1 MGSRLPWD
9 RRTSNDQIAGALA
22 VSAPPH
28 TATFERD
35 ANQDANVAIAPVHD
49 QPHQSLDPTF
59 RRIDAGIRS
68 RDLPW
73 PSHGPHLHLPI
84 NVFERGEHYI
94 FVLTYG
100 SESQWVKNVLAAGG
114 CEIRVRGRDVR
125 LVEPEL
131 IMNPPWELLPR
142 PVQLIERLAG
152 VTEFLRMRAA

>member
-1 MGSRLPWD
+1 MWQLRPFTISLINPLTRLF
-9 RRTSNDQIAGALA
+9 AGWMPGFGLL
-22 VSAPPH
+22 
-28 TATFERD
+28 TYRGRATG
-35 ANQDANVAIAPVHD
+35 
-49 QPHQSLDPTF
+49 
-59 RRIDAGIRS
+59 RIY
-68 RDLPW
+68 
-73 PSHGPHLHLPI
+73 HLPI

-114 CEIRVRGRDVR
+114 CKIRVRGRDVR

-152 VTEFLRMRAA
+152 VTEFLRMRGA

>member
-1 MGSRLPWD
+1 MWQLRPFAISLINPLTRLF
-9 RRTSNDQIAGALA
+9 AGWMPGFGLL
-22 VSAPPH
+22 
-28 TATFERD
+28 TYRGRATG
-35 ANQDANVAIAPVHD
+35 
-49 QPHQSLDPTF
+49 
-59 RRIDAGIRS
+59 RIY
-68 RDLPW
+68 
-73 PSHGPHLHLPI
+73 HLPI

-94 FVLTYG
+94 LVLTYG

-142 PVQLIERLAG
+142 AVQLIERLAG